1 MYRIQSNIIFNLKKR
16 GDKMAKTCIP
26 SSKVRKAGK
35 DLSTSKQYNKKS
47 KAGKILANHKKRKH

>member
-1 MYRIQSNIIFNLKKR
+1 
-16 GDKMAKTCIP
+16 MAKTCIP